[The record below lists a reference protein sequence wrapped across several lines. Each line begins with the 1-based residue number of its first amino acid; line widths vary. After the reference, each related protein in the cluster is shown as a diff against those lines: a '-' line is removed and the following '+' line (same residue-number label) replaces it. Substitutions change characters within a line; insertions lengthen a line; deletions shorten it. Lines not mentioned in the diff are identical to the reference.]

1 MDILK
6 RLQVQ
11 PEHIRRIILWGT
23 VIVLG
28 LILGV
33 WWIKRFSQ
41 RLENFSQKEF
51 IEQLKIPDFK
61 EELKKNNQISI
72 PKHWWGGEETLQELK
87 KILEEI
93 TGQE

>member
-6 RLQVQ
+6 RLQTQ
-11 PEHIRRIILWGT
+11 PEYIRRIILWGT

-51 IEQLKIPDFK
+51 TEQLKIPDFK
-61 EELKKNNQISI
+61 EELKKSNQISI
-72 PKHWWGGEETLQELK
+72 PKHWWGEEEILQGLK
-87 KILEEI
+87 KILEQI
-93 TGQE
+93 TEQE